1 MTVRRDDIYK
11 RKLEQYYYIENRNAL
26 LEKQI
31 EREKNKQEAL
41 QNAKAEFEEKLLN
54 MQGGDDGGDNINM
67 DGNMDMS
74 SKVINDNNNMDAE
87 PEYDEEG
94 NLIVKKDPTIFDE
107 EEWIKNY
114 EMNLSVIEI
123 PEEIIPDLDLD
134 IEVKIEDILAE
145 VSGNMQG

>member
-1 MTVRRDDIYK
+1 
-11 RKLEQYYYIENRNAL
+11 
-26 LEKQI
+26 
-31 EREKNKQEAL
+31 
-41 QNAKAEFEEKLLN
+41 

-74 SKVINDNNNMDAE
+74 SKVINDNNNMDVE